1 MVLIKYIMNSVI
13 ALFSETLNLLVY
25 KDSLAKIFKV
35 EILSKLEL
43 TRREFSDKQLV
54 IKNIAIKY
62 YYN

>member
-1 MVLIKYIMNSVI
+1 MNSVI
-13 ALFSETLNLLVY
+13 ALFSETLNLVVY

-43 TRREFSDKQLV
+43 TKRDFSDKQLV

>member
-1 MVLIKYIMNSVI
+1 MVLIKYITNSVI
-13 ALFSETLNLLVY
+13 ALFSEILNLVVY
-25 KDSLAKIFKV
+25 NDSLATIFKV

>member
-1 MVLIKYIMNSVI
+1 MNSVI

>member
-1 MVLIKYIMNSVI
+1 MVLIKYITNSVF
-13 ALFSETLNLLVY
+13 ALFSKTLNLVVY

-43 TRREFSDKQLV
+43 TRRDFSDKQLV

>member
-1 MVLIKYIMNSVI
+1 MVLIKYFMNSII
-13 ALFSETLNLLVY
+13 ALFSETLNLVVY

>member
-1 MVLIKYIMNSVI
+1 MNSVI
-13 ALFSETLNLLVY
+13 ALFSETLNLVVY
-25 KDSLAKIFKV
+25 KDSLAKVFKV

-43 TRREFSDKQLV
+43 TRRDFSDKQLV

>member
-1 MVLIKYIMNSVI
+1 MNSII
-13 ALFSETLNLLVY
+13 ALFSETLNLVVY